1 LIDGKRRI
9 EHRAEGI
16 GENEEKRIAQSAKR
30 IAERYKEEYE
40 LQEEGEK
47 SIANWKLQNAKY
59 TFSGKNY

>member
-1 LIDGKRRI
+1 MTAERIRNAASRKGKRRR

-16 GENEEKRIAQSAKR
+16 GEDEEKRIAQSAKR

-47 SIANWKLQNAKY
+47 SIAN
-59 TFSGKNY
+59 